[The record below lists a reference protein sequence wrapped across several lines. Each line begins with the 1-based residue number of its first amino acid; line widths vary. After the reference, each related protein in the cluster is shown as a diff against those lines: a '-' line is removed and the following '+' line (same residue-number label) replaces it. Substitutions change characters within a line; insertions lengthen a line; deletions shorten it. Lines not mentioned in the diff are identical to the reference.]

1 MEPPS
6 SPIPDA
12 SKVGDWLHS
21 SPFFRGVSTDDV
33 AEGQS
38 REEVENAE
46 YVTKVS
52 FSSTLPSSVYSSGS
66 FSSRSSSSLCVPR
79 VPSGFSPTQN
89 ASPHEMRTAMKSSGY
104 ATNMRN
110 PDFCCSA
117 CGRPLESEAA
127 ASPKDTSG
135 GLRRPAGAAAAAV
148 PPTGGAAHR
157 TGAGMGPLE
166 DSEGENTATEWGL
179 DTDPEAESYAG
190 EMGGRRLSSSGP
202 LRTACSQQQGPA
214 HGAAMHESSGS
225 GLNPGSHVA
234 SARKGDKAVEE
245 SCLDE
250 FGSVSDRLSPAV
262 PVSAEPA
269 CLRQR
274 RISPTD
280 HQVASVRDGG
290 AHRLSRP
297 RSSVSSSA
305 SAGSVSAVLLRPF
318 KYLGLWSPAYGRSR
332 SGLESPAFGVSHGGA
347 DGPGA
352 GLSGIRGGLSSGL
365 VSRTSSSSHLPPVGQ
380 SSVQLEADRPLEKK
394 LETFRV
400 RSLWTLILVFI
411 FVVILAAGHVY
422 SAGLVLALVA
432 SMYWEIIAVKQK
444 REEARLPDFYLLK
457 WYWFLITIMGFGLP
471 SVLRMP
477 WRPCASLTSS
487 LGGAGT
493 LSGDIDEAGPSASS
507 IFGRTARRFLERLLT
522 FHSLVTYTAGFIGL
536 VWFIL
541 SLRKGSMRYQFSQLG
556 VMLVAL
562 VFIVGQALMQIA
574 NIYSGLIWFI
584 LPTSLVIVNDVS
596 AYICG
601 MLFGRTRLIR
611 LSPKKTVEGFVG
623 ASFITLLWAVIV
635 AKQLQEYKVFVCPPR
650 MIDFRPFAMWHD
662 LDCKV
667 PDAFVPRCYDE
678 EIESFLGLKGWL
690 TPPEPTPQE
699 VAQLQQVGA
708 TPGPLQ
714 GAGDGEALSK
724 GSALEKGQGRKAAG
738 RGSVEERR
746 RVHPADLAS
755 SRSPGE
761 DERGKEDSVG
771 RGEVE
776 PEETEEVSLV
786 LDKQQAVAVSEG
798 SSQEGR
804 SLSKAALGSR
814 APQLPARSLASCRFY
829 FSPFQFHSIVL
840 GLFAGFLAPFG
851 GFFASGFKRAARI
864 KDFGEIIP
872 GHGGVTDRFDCQIL
886 TGMFTHLYYTSFV
899 YSDDASE
906 PEAEPRRRLPRHTPR
921 GDTLHSREKT
931 ENDLRDYSEGGVDST
946 PDHSICGEKYAEPSG
961 AAPHSP
967 QRVCLQDA
975 GNESGGIASP
985 DARGKL
991 SEWKAKTGAELKV
1004 NNRKAAA
1011 TAAEVDRRDK
1021 EKMVL
1026 AAVASMEDAEEL
1038 ERVKALVV
1046 ARLADLERRREST
1059 QLVQGQTEF
1068 R

>member
-6 SPIPDA
+6 SPIPGV
-12 SKVGDWLHS
+12 SKVGNWPHS
-21 SPFFRGVSTDDV
+21 SPFFRGASTDDV

-38 REEVENAE
+38 REEVENAD

-52 FSSTLPSSVYSSGS
+52 SSTLPSSVYSSGS
-66 FSSRSSSSLCVPR
+66 FSSRSSSSLCVSR

-89 ASPHEMRTAMKSSGY
+89 TSPHEMPTTMKSSGY

-117 CGRPLESEAA
+117 CGRPLESEAT

-135 GLRRPAGAAAAAV
+135 GVRTPAVAAAAAV
-148 PPTGGAAHR
+148 PPTGGVAHR

-190 EMGGRRLSSSGP
+190 ETGGRRLSSSGP
-202 LRTACSQQQGPA
+202 LRTTGSQEQGPA
-214 HGAAMHESSGS
+214 HGAAMHESRGS
-225 GLNPGSHVA
+225 GLNLCPYVA

-245 SCLDE
+245 SCLHE
-250 FGSVSDRLSPAV
+250 SRSVNDRLSPAV

-290 AHRLSRP
+290 AHRHSRP
-297 RSSVSSSA
+297 RSSVSTSA
-305 SAGSVSAVLLRPF
+305 SAGSVSAVLLRPL
-318 KYLGLWSPAYGRSR
+318 KYLGLWSPAYGWSR

-347 DGPGA
+347 DGPGV
-352 GLSGIRGGLSSGL
+352 GLSGTRGGLSSGL

-477 WRPCASLTSS
+477 WRPCASATSS
-487 LGGAGT
+487 LGAAGT

-507 IFGRTARRFLERLLT
+507 VFGRTARRFLERLLT

-623 ASFITLLWAVIV
+623 ASFITLLWAVLV

-699 VAQLQQVGA
+699 VAQLQQAGA

-724 GSALEKGQGRKAAG
+724 GSGLEKGHGHKAAG
-738 RGSVEERR
+738 RENVEERR
-746 RVHPADLAS
+746 RVHPSDLES
-755 SRSPGE
+755 SLTAGE
-761 DERGKEDSVG
+761 DERGKGGSVG

-776 PEETEEVSLV
+776 PEETEVVIRVPDSN
-786 LDKQQAVAVSEG
+786 QAVVSDG
-798 SSQEGR
+798 GSQEGR
-804 SLSKAALGSR
+804 SLDKAALGSR

-931 ENDLRDYSEGGVDST
+931 DNGLRGFSEGGVDST
-946 PDHSICGEKYAEPSG
+946 PGHSICGDKYTEPSG

-985 DARGKL
+985 DARGKP
-991 SEWKAKTGAELKV
+991 SEWKAKAGAEREE
-1004 NNRKAAA
+1004 NNRKAKSAA
-1011 TAAEVDRRDK
+1011 TEVDRRDK

-1026 AAVASMEDAEEL
+1026 AAVASMEDAGEL

-1046 ARLADLERRREST
+1046 ARLADLKRKREST
-1059 QLVQGQTEF
+1059 QPVQGQAGF